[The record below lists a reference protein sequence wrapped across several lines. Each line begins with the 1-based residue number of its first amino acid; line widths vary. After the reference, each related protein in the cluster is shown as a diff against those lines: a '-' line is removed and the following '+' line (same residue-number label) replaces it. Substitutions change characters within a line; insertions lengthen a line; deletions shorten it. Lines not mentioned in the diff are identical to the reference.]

1 MNCKKIYL
9 KKEPKIKE
17 MSAFRK
23 DCNKMLC
30 RVSLDFFLGMSA
42 GIPQGIVP
50 CLSRYH
56 TNHIE
61 IKVDRGIYVRKSSSD
76 NEQAWSRNC

>member
-1 MNCKKIYL
+1 
-9 KKEPKIKE
+9 
-17 MSAFRK
+17 
-23 DCNKMLC
+23 MLC
-30 RVSLDFFLGMSA
+30 RVSLDLFLGMSD

-61 IKVDRGIYVRKSSSD
+61 IKETEESSSENPRRTTSKHGAGFVEHVD
-76 NEQAWSRNC
+76 GARLA